1 MNLWLLCGILVSTS
15 LLAQQASNP
24 PGPGPIETPAPAP
37 AATSPAGPGAESPA
51 APGPA
56 ASTNA
61 PAAPT
66 VKKKSVK
73 KKSVRRNRNPSAAR
87 GPRVAPLELRTVPL
101 VPGPAVVIANH
112 VNVRAQARLRS
123 EVIGHLTRDQAV
135 TVIEEITLNN
145 SAADEPSAWAKIALP
160 AGTHAWVSSTYID
173 AATKTVKATRLN
185 LRAGPGENYS
195 VLGRLARGA
204 AVTVIGA
211 KGDWTEIEPPASA
224 FAFVA
229 AQFLKQEAGAPATA
243 AAAAPAPAT
252 TAPAV
257 AETTTSAPPRP
268 VTTEPPPIETPAP
281 APLAAATV
289 PEPAAPANTAPAAP
303 ATITAPAQ
311 VPVPVPETTT
321 QEPPEPRIVSHEGIV
336 RGMTSIQAP
345 SNFELVSP
353 DNGKTIDYLYT
364 TSKELDLRRYKGL
377 HIIVTGQEGLDERWG
392 HTPVLTIQRIEVLS
406 EPPPFEEL
414 PPPSPIG
421 TR

>member
-1 MNLWLLCGILVSTS
+1 MKKNLWLLCGILVSTS
-15 LLAQQASNP
+15 LLAQPASNP

-51 APGPA
+51 APGPT

-61 PAAPT
+61 PAAQT

-73 KKSVRRNRNPSAAR
+73 KKSVRRNRNQSATR
-87 GPRVAPLELRTVPL
+87 GAAAAPLELRTVPL

-123 EVIGHLTRDQAV
+123 EVIAHLTRGQAV

-145 SAADEPSAWAKIALP
+145 SAADEPSAWAKITLP
-160 AGTHAWVSSTYID
+160 TGTHVWVNSTYID

-195 VLGRLARGA
+195 VLGRLEHGA
-204 AVTVIGA
+204 TVTGIGA
-211 KGDWTEIEPPASA
+211 KGDWMEIEPPAGA

-229 AQFLKQEAGAPATA
+229 AQFLKQEPGAPATST
-243 AAAAPAPAT
+243 AAAAPALAT

-257 AETTTSAPPRP
+257 AQTPASAPPP
-268 VTTEPPPIETPAP
+268 AVTTEPPPIETPPP
-281 APLAAATV
+281 APLAATV

-303 ATITAPAQ
+303 ATAPA
-311 VPVPVPETTT
+311 PVPETTT
-321 QEPPEPRIVSHEGIV
+321 QETEPRIVSHEGIV

-345 SNFELVSP
+345 SPFELVSP

-364 TSKELDLRRYKGL
+364 TSKELDLRRYKGM
-377 HIIVTGQEGLDERWG
+377 HIIVTGTEGLDERWG
-392 HTPVLTIQRIEVLS
+392 HTPVLTIHRIEVLS

-421 TR
+421 GH